1 MTKWIV
7 VFKVSSCYDTGFTV
21 TWMDEDSTGFASW
34 RIWVPVPPVLFAC
47 SLPCWRPPPSSQ
59 HHLFRFW
66 ETGPS
71 QDMHQLRRGIVLEVC
86 DATRFWCVDSSSVWK
101 TCVRV
106 LRHASFWSLLN
117 AWLWNQLLSPLL
129 PLLSLSPPWHKMEV
143 IAVIKSKAC
152 LASQILANHSE
163 AINFLSDAKWW

>member
-106 LRHASFWSLLN
+106 LRHASFRILIPSQRMTLKSASLP
-117 AWLWNQLLSPLL
+117 SPS
-129 PLLSLSPPWHKMEV
+129 PSLSLSSVAQNGGDRSDQIQSLPCFTN
-143 IAVIKSKAC
+143 IGKSFR
-152 LASQILANHSE
+152 SH
-163 AINFLSDAKWW
+163 